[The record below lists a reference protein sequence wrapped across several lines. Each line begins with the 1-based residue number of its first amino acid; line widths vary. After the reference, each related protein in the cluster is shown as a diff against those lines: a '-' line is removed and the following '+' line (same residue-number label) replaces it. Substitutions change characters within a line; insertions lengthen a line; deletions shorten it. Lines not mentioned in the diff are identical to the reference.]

1 MTKVVVVDYGVGN
14 LFSVSRALEKV
25 GATVEFSDA
34 PKIIKQADSLL
45 LPGVGSF
52 EHGMHELKRRGLD
65 DAIKEYVLNERPF
78 LGICLGMQMMFD
90 HSDEFGEHDGLGLL
104 PGKVTAI
111 PKLGTDGLS
120 HKIPHIGWSP
130 LLLPPAKEDWRES
143 ILEYTLPTANAYFVH
158 SFTALPDNSKHRLAD
173 CYYDGCLISAAVQSG
188 NKFGCQFHPE
198 KSGKVGL
205 DILKRF
211 IEF

>member
-14 LFSVSRALEKV
+14 LLSVARALEKV
-25 GATVEFSDA
+25 GATVEFSDS
-34 PKIIKQADSLL
+34 PRVIKQAGSLL

-52 EHGMHELKRRGLD
+52 EHGMYELKQRGLD
-65 DAIKEYVLNERPF
+65 DALKEYALNERPF

-90 HSDEFGEHDGLGLL
+90 YSNEFGEHHGLGLL
-104 PGKVTAI
+104 PGKVIAI
-111 PKLGTDGLS
+111 PKLGTDGLP

-130 LLLPPAKEDWRES
+130 LFIHPARQDWSES
-143 ILEYTLPTANAYFVH
+143 IFEYTLPGANVYFVH
-158 SFTALPDNSKHRLAD
+158 SFTALPDNPAHRLAD
-173 CYYDGCLISAAVQSG
+173 CNYDGCLISAAVQAG

-211 IEF
+211 VEF

>member
-14 LFSVSRALEKV
+14 LFSVARGLEKI
-25 GATVEFSDA
+25 GATVEISDS
-34 PKIIKQADSLL
+34 PIVIKQAGSLL

-52 EHGMHELKRRGLD
+52 EHGMHELKKRGLD
-65 DAIKEYVLNERPF
+65 DALKEYALNERPF

-90 HSDEFGEHDGLGLL
+90 YSNEFGEHHGLGLL
-104 PGKVTAI
+104 PGKVNAI
-111 PKLGTDGLS
+111 PKLGTDGS
-120 HKIPHIGWSP
+120 PHKIPHIGWSP
-130 LLLPPAKEDWRES
+130 LLLPSSREGWSES
-143 ILEYTLPTANAYFVH
+143 ILEYILPNANVYFVH
-158 SFTALPDNSKHRLAD
+158 SFTAFPDNPAHRLAD
-173 CYYDGCLISAAVQSG
+173 CNYNGCLISAAVQEG

-205 DILKRF
+205 NILKRF